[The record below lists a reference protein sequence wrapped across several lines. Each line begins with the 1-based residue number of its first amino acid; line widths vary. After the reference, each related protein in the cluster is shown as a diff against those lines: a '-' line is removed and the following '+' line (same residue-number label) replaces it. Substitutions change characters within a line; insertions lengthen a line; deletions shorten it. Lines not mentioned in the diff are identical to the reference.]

1 MQILGAFSEAPPYAV
16 LVAQH
21 MPAGFTSGFAERLD
35 RLTPFTAREAAGGE
49 DLVPGHL
56 LIAPG
61 GRHLELESVAGRIR
75 TRIHEHTAA
84 DKYSPSVDRLLTSAA
99 KHVGADLLAV
109 VLTGM
114 GDDGRE
120 GALAVQRVGGSV
132 IAESEETAVIFGMPR
147 QVIQAGAADQIL
159 ALPAIPEAMAA
170 GIASRSRRSNERET
184 K

>member
-1 MQILGAFSEAPPYAV
+1 MPPPMLGTGNASSSTAPGLVAIGSSTGGPSALMQILGAFSEAPPYAV

-84 DKYSPSVDRLLTSAA
+84 DTYSPSSTATCRSW
-99 KHVGADLLAV
+99 
-109 VLTGM
+109 TG
-114 GDDGRE
+114 
-120 GALAVQRVGGSV
+120 
-132 IAESEETAVIFGMPR
+132 
-147 QVIQAGAADQIL
+147 
-159 ALPAIPEAMAA
+159 
-170 GIASRSRRSNERET
+170 
-184 K
+184 